1 MKACRLL
8 IPYIFDMKKYTL
20 TSGLSLDG
28 ETYNAGDKV
37 ALTDEQAIELAD
49 IIDHTPTLDETP
61 DETPVETGKS
71 IKKMNVEELTGYMQA
86 NGIEFDPNGTKK
98 EFIALIEAQTASA
111 PVEPVDPETKDP
123 E

>member
-1 MKACRLL
+1 
-8 IPYIFDMKKYTL
+8 MKKYTL

-37 ALTDEQAIELAD
+37 ALTDEQAIELSE
-49 IIDHTPTLDETP
+49 IIDNTPTLEEVEPVDPEET
-61 DETPVETGKS
+61 TKS
-71 IKKMNVEELTGYMQA
+71 IKKMNVAELIEVMQA

-111 PVEPVDPETKDP
+111 PVDPVDPETKDP